1 MDEDE
6 PGVTPFL
13 GIYADVNMR
22 ERAVQRQPPSFCVNP
37 ADVMANPSD
46 EFSPSTRISL
56 SPGLRSSVSVRSNI
70 SSTAAG
76 ISSSRAETFINRQL
90 SHTPDFTAD
99 FPDESLVSNAF
110 SEEAFSAIVSVLQ
123 SCVKQEEP
131 TTALTE
137 GIPPSGE
144 NIKPLEPVAPRPV
157 YPHHFSAYS
166 SNNLGA
172 HHPSVVC
179 ESTEACTPFPGL
191 RMPLADL
198 PLHHFQQLQNT
209 SYDALA
215 PLGIP
220 RANASVAVPPMSP
233 VLNAHA
239 GIELDDLRQ
248 RAADYRARHPNSEL
262 DRAFL
267 QCFAGRLSA
276 RGELLEEYRCYVV
289 GCGQRNKR
297 RDHILV
303 HVGSHVEHRPWACQ
317 HCGMR
322 FLRKNECK
330 RHESSHEGR
339 KPFSCSICAPTQER
353 NFVRQDLLRR
363 HMRVTHG
370 FQEARTSASK
380 KRLEAKNAKDE
391 NAEYWP

>member
-1 MDEDE
+1 MEEDDL
-6 PGVTPFL
+6 GITPFL

-22 ERAVQRQPPSFCVNP
+22 ERVVQRQSSSLCVNP
-37 ADVMANPSD
+37 ADVMAGPSGD
-46 EFSPSTRISL
+46 NASTTAVDIL
-56 SPGLRSSVSVRSNI
+56 SSGAQTLM
-70 SSTAAG
+70 
-76 ISSSRAETFINRQL
+76 NRRL

-99 FPDESLVSNAF
+99 FPDEALVSNAF
-110 SEEAFSAIVSVLQ
+110 SEEALSAIVSVLQ
-123 SCVKQEEP
+123 SSIKQEEP
-131 TTALTE
+131 RTVFRE
-137 GIPPSGE
+137 VVPPFAV
-144 NIKPLEPVAPRPV
+144 NIKPLEPVAPQPI
-157 YPHHFSAYS
+157 YPNHFATYP
-166 SNNLGA
+166 SNGFGV
-172 HHPSVVC
+172 HHPSVSC
-179 ESTEACTPFPGL
+179 KNAETRAPLPTL

-198 PLHHFQQLQNT
+198 PLNHFQQLQNM
-209 SYDALA
+209 SYDAHE
-215 PLGIP
+215 PMGIP
-220 RANASVAVPPMSP
+220 QANASATIPPMSP

-248 RAADYRARHPNSEL
+248 RAADYRTRHPNSEL
-262 DRAFL
+262 DRTFL
-267 QCFAGRLSA
+267 QCFAGRLST

-370 FQEARTSASK
+370 IQEARTTAAK
-380 KRLEAKNAKDE
+380 KRLGARNTKEE
-391 NAEYWP
+391 NAECWP